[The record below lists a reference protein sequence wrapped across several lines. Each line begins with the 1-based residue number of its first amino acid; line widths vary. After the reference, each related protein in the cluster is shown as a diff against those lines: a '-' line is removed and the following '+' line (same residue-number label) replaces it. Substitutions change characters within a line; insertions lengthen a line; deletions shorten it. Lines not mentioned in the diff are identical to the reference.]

1 MCSQISSGV
10 IAIIGPQDPL
20 LGLHIQ
26 SLCDTLDIP
35 HLEYRVQH
43 LAESSQNP
51 TSTGSSTV
59 MMPSSSQVNPFFAA
73 SIPSNLSVS
82 HQSMHSMTSSSLSGI
97 MMPSSSLTTSGKEFS
112 INLHPTSKAGSD
124 ALRELIVYLNWT
136 EVAIIYEDDISLI
149 FLQELVRPPPLP
161 KDVKFVFRQ
170 STPESF
176 RETLNDIKARSIYS
190 MIVDVKPESIPN
202 FITAVSITN

>member
-59 MMPSSSQVNPFFAA
+59 
-73 SIPSNLSVS
+73 
-82 HQSMHSMTSSSLSGI
+82 